1 MMTRRMMKRT
11 KRRYLT
17 LLEVMLVIALVAITG
32 GTIFWRLDRLAEKKK
47 LETDTARLR
56 SVLLSSRMLAM
67 NTKSDWQLEIEQK
80 KGGWAVKLVS
90 LEELGV
96 QIGCGTLSSAKL
108 QFTESKKEKSAD
120 EPRLRRDQPP
130 KRSDLVVL
138 QLFATGQVWP
148 TGTLEFH
155 KDKIEIPSF
164 FQQTEGKVLGPIHP
178 DDLPREK

>member
-1 MMTRRMMKRT
+1 MKRI
-11 KRRYLT
+11 KGRYLT

-32 GTIFWRLDRLAEKKK
+32 GTIFWRLDRLSAKKK
-47 LETDTARLR
+47 LETDMARLR

-67 NTKSDWQLEIEQK
+67 NTKSDWQLEIEQT
-80 KGGWAVKLVS
+80 KGGWAIQLVS

-108 QFTESKKEKSAD
+108 QLTELKKEKSPQEERAN
-120 EPRLRRDQPP
+120 PP
-130 KRSDLVVL
+130 KSSDRVVL
-138 QLFATGQVWP
+138 QLFATGQVRP
-148 TGTLEFH
+148 AGILEFH

-164 FQQTEGKVLGPIHP
+164 FQQTEGNVLGPIHP